1 MSYCQFI
8 CSWLKCLEC
17 SNSLY
22 LRNKTDGCLMK
33 VGVFTLNI
41 KQFKNGID
49 IEATLYEKLKH
60 FRYKFQGT
68 SLLGLGYLAAC

>member
-22 LRNKTDGCLMK
+22 LRNKTDGSLMK
-33 VGVFTLNI
+33 VGVFTLNM

-60 FRYKFQGT
+60 FRL
-68 SLLGLGYLAAC
+68 SAAKKYIVA